1 MTRILSLVSFFC
13 ALATSLAAQHSVLWE
28 ITGNGL
34 SEKSYLMGTLK
45 FTGAKEYVLPSEIT
59 DIMKK
64 CAAFTI
70 EDQVDH
76 HAQHELN
83 SATHFPKGQ
92 TLSSVMKGD
101 DYDRLLTLFQSEFH
115 IDREAFEKRFAHLKP
130 LPLSIVMTR
139 LSLGEKVKFYDI
151 ELLSLA
157 KELNLTTYSLE
168 PIEREAAALN
178 QFSMEEQVATLNHAV
193 ANFDEQKKEF
203 QMLVKA
209 FPKGNAEDVYRFTQ
223 HAAEDSPQFLEVF
236 YYKRNEEWLPKI
248 DRMVHEKSTFI
259 AVGLSHLEGD
269 RGLVAQLKSKG
280 YTLNPITFK

>member
-1 MTRILSLVSFFC
+1 MTRILSPVLFFIT
-13 ALATSLAAQHSVLWE
+13 LATSLPAQNSVLWE
-28 ITGNGL
+28 ISGNGL

-45 FTGAKEYVLPSEIT
+45 FTGVKEYQLPPEIT
-59 DIMKK
+59 EIMRK
-64 CAAFTI
+64 CAAFAI
-70 EDQVDH
+70 EDEVDH
-76 HAQHELN
+76 HAQHEMN

-115 IDREAFEKRFAHLKP
+115 ISREAFEKRFAHLKP

-151 ELLSLA
+151 ELLTLA

-168 PIEREAAALN
+168 SIEREAAALN
-178 QFSMEEQVATLNHAV
+178 QFPMEEQVAALNHAV

-203 QMLVKA
+203 QKLVKA
-209 FPKGNAEDVYRFTQ
+209 FPRGNAEDVYRFTQ
-223 HAAEDSPQFLEVF
+223 HATEDSPRFLEVF

-248 DRMVHEKSTFI
+248 DRMVHEKATFI

-269 RGLVAQLKSKG
+269 RGLIAQLKSKG